1 MVCSI
6 NKTGEK
12 VQSTCFVVFL
22 EDILSFPNVKNF
34 IGCVVKL
41 FVKNEESFV

>member
-6 NKTGEK
+6 NKTGE
-12 VQSTCFVVFL
+12 TPFVLFL
-22 EDILSFPNVKNF
+22 EDIPSFPNVKNF

-41 FVKNEESFV
+41 FVKNKESFV